1 MAAAEVTVVGPVFAM
16 SMDLLGV
23 FTQVSP
29 GIIIPTRRGMKRAAV
44 AGTGNED
51 GWRGAW
57 PMCGRA
63 RAGWMRYPTAEYGAI
78 PFFSARAAVSRS
90 HSYISS
96 CVQM

>member
-44 AGTGNED
+44 AGNENVRTGQSGVNE
-51 GWRGAW
+51 
-57 PMCGRA
+57 
-63 RAGWMRYPTAEYGAI
+63 I
-78 PFFSARAAVSRS
+78 S
-90 HSYISS
+90 H
-96 CVQM
+96 C